1 MLAGYLNIFFGETKF
16 KSFAHF
22 LSCLSF
28 SCWVVASSFLKDIFA
43 GYRNL
48 GWQSSFSVWNKL
60 CHFFWPSWSL
70 KRNLLS
76 FKLLIPC
83 RQGVIFHHFQDFFL
97 FSVSSNLMMICLG
110 INLFGF
116 IFFIKNIYIYIL
128 YISQILESV
137 GLTFAKFEELLII
150 SFSTF
155 FSPVLFL
162 CSFWESDDTNVR
174 SFVIIPQVPVTLL
187 FF

>member
-1 MLAGYLNIFFGETKF
+1 
-16 KSFAHF
+16 
-22 LSCLSF
+22 
-28 SCWVVASSFLKDIFA
+28 
-43 GYRNL
+43 
-48 GWQSSFSVWNKL
+48 
-60 CHFFWPSWSL
+60 
-70 KRNLLS
+70 
-76 FKLLIPC
+76 
-83 RQGVIFHHFQDFFL
+83 
-97 FSVSSNLMMICLG
+97 MMICLCV
-110 INLFGF
+110 NLFGF
-116 IFFIKNIYIYIL
+116 IFFIKNIYIL